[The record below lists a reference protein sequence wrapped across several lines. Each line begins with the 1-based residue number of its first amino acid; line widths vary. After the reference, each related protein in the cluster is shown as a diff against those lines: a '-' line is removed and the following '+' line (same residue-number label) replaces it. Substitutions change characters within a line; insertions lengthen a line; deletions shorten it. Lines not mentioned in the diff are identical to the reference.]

1 MCVCVCVCVC
11 VCIHVRVLKCAIYTH
26 ELICTILSHSPLSI
40 SLPPSFPPRSTLLQ
54 HPFVTEF
61 NERLV
66 RIQMKDQID
75 IMKRKKI
82 SPTEQYSSGEGEGD
96 SLDPPTIKKP
106 GGEMKASW
114 QKYINFCYSSIIYSA
129 LSSCCMS

>member
-1 MCVCVCVCVC
+1 M
-11 VCIHVRVLKCAIYTH
+11 
-26 ELICTILSHSPLSI
+26 
-40 SLPPSFPPRSTLLQ
+40 
-54 HPFVTEF
+54 
-61 NERLV
+61 

-114 QKYINFCYSSIIYSA
+114 QKYINFF
-129 LSSCCMS
+129 LLL